1 MAVSSIDRA
10 AAPRSGKR
18 WARGLKITGVIVVT
32 LGSVAFVVGSAFWQS
47 RLEAASKI
55 VPNLSE
61 YIHQIDTK
69 PSVLLSEDG
78 QELFRESPQNRE
90 YVTRDKIPNSVVN
103 AMLAAEDKRFYQH
116 TGVDVYAIGRILGN
130 VAKRAKTPGGASTL
144 TMQIAKKVFT
154 GDEYSLDRKINNMA
168 LATMI
173 ERMRTKDQILEL
185 YLNEMFFGHG
195 AYGIA
200 AAARVYFNKSLDD
213 LTLGEAATLARCVR
227 SPSRENPID
236 DPEAAVQNRNIV
248 LKIMLEEGFITN
260 EAYEKAKDEELKVYK
275 REKGQTRSGKRM
287 PYFVDYVLLQ
297 ELKEVAPE
305 VDFASGGYRIETTVN
320 TELQAKV
327 QEVFNST
334 LRSYRSAKVN
344 MGAFLCTDTDGK
356 ILAMISGQ
364 DYKKDQ
370 YNLVTRAKLQ
380 PGSAFKPFVYATAFE
395 NGVLSPYGEVN
406 NNTFMIR
413 DGRSSRPIK
422 SGGPKGMVSVRS
434 AFAQSYN
441 SAAMWAQETAGLN
454 NVMQRSR
461 ESFGFKYLKDGVKTT
476 AIGANTVTIMEMASA
491 YSVFQ
496 QDGYRVRPFAIKRII
511 GPDGTVL
518 HEFSGTKIGR
528 VVSVDTASG
537 IDYLMRQVV
546 TSGSGKDAIGVPNAH
561 GKTGTTSDYKDA
573 WFCGYTNRFVG
584 IVWLASQVTRPDGS
598 KKRLAMDGVYGGQ
611 YSCPLWAKLMTVVQD
626 TLGES
631 STGRKRQPHPD
642 EPAEPPVDEMVP
654 DAAAGDTPAVDMPET
669 GAPTEETEEPKKA
682 GTAPPDPGG
691 EEDVPR
697 VPAPQPTTPDS
708 KGRGLVYVEVCAD
721 TGQKATLY
729 CPERVKRAFV
739 KGTEPKTRC
748 TAHGE

>member
-1 MAVSSIDRA
+1 M
-10 AAPRSGKR
+10 
-18 WARGLKITGVIVVT
+18 RGLKIAGVVVVI
-32 LGSVAFVVGSAFWQS
+32 LGSVLFVVGSALWQN
-47 RLEAASKI
+47 RLEKAALM
-55 VPNLSE
+55 VPHLSD
-61 YIHQIDTK
+61 YIHEIDTK

-78 QELFRESPQNRE
+78 QVLFQESPQNRE
-90 YVTRDKIPNSVVN
+90 YVTRDKIPNSVIY
-103 AMLAAEDKRFYQH
+103 AILAAEDKRFYQH

-130 VAKRAKTPGGASTL
+130 AAKGAKTPGGASTL

-200 AAARVYFNKSLDD
+200 AAARVYFNKSLDE
-213 LTLGEAATLARCVR
+213 LTVAEAATLARCVR
-227 SPSRENPID
+227 APSRENPID
-236 DPEAAVQNRNIV
+236 DPEAALENRNVV
-248 LKIMLEEGFITN
+248 LKIMEEEGFISSDV
-260 EAYEKAKDEELKVYK
+260 YEKARDEKLNVYK
-275 REKGQTRSGKRM
+275 REKGESRSRKRM

-320 TELQAKV
+320 TGLQAKV
-327 QEVFNST
+327 QEVFNKT
-334 LRSYRSAKVN
+334 LRSYRGAKVN
-344 MGAFLCTDTDGK
+344 MGAFLCIDTDGK

-380 PGSAFKPFVYATAFE
+380 PGSAFKPFVYSTAFE
-395 NGVLSPYGEVN
+395 NGVLSPYGDVN

-413 DGRSSRPIK
+413 DGRHSRPIK

-434 AFAQSYN
+434 AFSQSYN
-441 SAAMWAQETAGLN
+441 SAAMWAQEAAGLS
-454 NVMQRSR
+454 NVMQKSR
-461 ESFGFKYLKDGVKTT
+461 EAFGFKYLKDGVKTT

-511 GPDGTVL
+511 GPDGTVI

-528 VVSVDTASG
+528 VVSADTAAG
-537 IDYLMRQVV
+537 IDYLMRAVV
-546 TSGSGKDAIGVPNAH
+546 TSGSGRDASGVPNAH

-584 IVWLASQVTRPDGS
+584 IVWLASQVTRADGS

-626 TLGES
+626 ELGES
-631 STGRKRQPHPD
+631 GPRHPRRSQP
-642 EPAEPPVDEMVP
+642 EPSEEPPQEDVP
-654 DAAAGDTPAVDMPET
+654 EAPAGDTPEMDTPEA
-669 GAPTEETEEPKKA
+669 GAPVEETEEPKGKTTEPPTPTDDGGTVPEATRPA
-682 GTAPPDPGG
+682 GPRAEPPD
-691 EEDVPR
+691 
-697 VPAPQPTTPDS
+697 TKS
-708 KGRGLVYVEVCAD
+708 RGVVYVEVCAD
-721 TGQKATLY
+721 TGLRATLY

-739 KGTEPKTRC
+739 KGTEPKSRC
-748 TAHGE
+748 TVHGG